1 MTDMTYD
8 FRENHE
14 RNRDEEL
21 AEKRRAAER
30 RQASRRRSIRK
41 RWIGIISGGLVFGLA
56 AGVTSYGVNA
66 AAQLRNSSS
75 TESTASL
82 AAGTATG
89 TNGDSSTAELAS
101 ETTSGSGGT
110 QTVAE
115 VAAEDM
121 PSLVTISTL
130 SVHEMQSFFGGTR
143 QYEAEGAGTGVIV
156 AENDDTIYIATN
168 NHVIEGATQI
178 SVGFADESVVS
189 GQIVGTDTDTDLAV
203 VAVSKSDLS
212 DSTKSQ
218 ISVIKIG
225 DSDQMALGDQVVAIG
240 NALGYGQS
248 VTSGYISAL
257 NRDLQLSDGQ
267 NVYNSTG
274 LIQTDAAI
282 NAGNSGGALLNMNG
296 ELIGI
301 NEAKGSSTS
310 GGATVD
316 NMGYAIPMAKA
327 IPILQNIIGSA
338 AQLQT

>member
-1 MTDMTYD
+1 MTYD

-75 TESTASL
+75 TASTASL

-130 SVHEMQSFFGGTR
+130 SVQEMQSFFGGTR

-189 GQIVGTDTDTDLAV
+189 GQIVGTDTDNDLAV

-225 DSDQMALGDQVVAIG
+225 DSDQIALGDQVVAIG

-327 IPILQNIIGSA
+327 ISILQNIIGSA

>member
-1 MTDMTYD
+1 MTYD

-130 SVHEMQSFFGGTR
+130 SVQEMQSFFGGTR

-189 GQIVGTDTDTDLAV
+189 GQIVGTDTDNDLAV

-225 DSDQMALGDQVVAIG
+225 DSDQIALGDQVVAIG

>member
-1 MTDMTYD
+1 MTYD

-75 TESTASL
+75 TASTASL

-130 SVHEMQSFFGGTR
+130 SVQEMQSFFGGTR

-168 NHVIEGATQI
+168 NHVIKGATQI

-189 GQIVGTDTDTDLAV
+189 GQIVGTDTDNDLAV

-225 DSDQMALGDQVVAIG
+225 DSDQIALGDQVVAIG

>member
-1 MTDMTYD
+1 MTYD

-82 AAGTATG
+82 TAGTATG

-130 SVHEMQSFFGGTR
+130 SVQEMQSFFGGTR

-189 GQIVGTDTDTDLAV
+189 GQIVGTDTDNDLAV

-225 DSDQMALGDQVVAIG
+225 DSDQIALGDQVVAIG

-310 GGATVD
+310 SGATVD

>member
-1 MTDMTYD
+1 MTYD

-130 SVHEMQSFFGGTR
+130 SVQEMQSFFGGTR

-189 GQIVGTDTDTDLAV
+189 GQIVGTDTDNDLAV

>member
-1 MTDMTYD
+1 MTYD

-130 SVHEMQSFFGGTR
+130 SVQEMQSFFGGTR

-189 GQIVGTDTDTDLAV
+189 GQIVGTDTDNDLAV

-310 GGATVD
+310 SGATVD

>member
-1 MTDMTYD
+1 MTYD

-130 SVHEMQSFFGGTR
+130 SVQEMQSFFGGTR

-168 NHVIEGATQI
+168 NHVIKGATQI

-189 GQIVGTDTDTDLAV
+189 GQIVGTDTDNDLAV

-225 DSDQMALGDQVVAIG
+225 DSDQIALGDQVVAIG

-310 GGATVD
+310 SGATVD
-316 NMGYAIPMAKA
+316 NMAKA
-327 IPILQNIIGSA
+327 ISILQNIIGSA

>member
-1 MTDMTYD
+1 MTYD

-130 SVHEMQSFFGGTR
+130 SVQEMQSFFGGTR

-168 NHVIEGATQI
+168 NHVIKGATQI

>member
-1 MTDMTYD
+1 MTYD

-130 SVHEMQSFFGGTR
+130 SVQEMQSFFGGTR

-189 GQIVGTDTDTDLAV
+189 GQIVGTDTDNDLAV

-225 DSDQMALGDQVVAIG
+225 DSDQIALGDQVVAIG

-310 GGATVD
+310 SGATVD

>member
-1 MTDMTYD
+1 MTYD
-8 FRENHE
+8 FRENYE
-14 RNRDEEL
+14 INREEEL
-21 AEKRRAAER
+21 AEKRKAAER
-30 RQASRRRSIRK
+30 RQASRRRSARK
-41 RWIGIISGGLVFGLA
+41 RWIGILSGGLVFGLA
-56 AGVTSYGVNA
+56 AGATSYGVNA
-66 AAQLRNSSS
+66 AAQLRNSTS

-89 TNGDSSTAELAS
+89 TNGDSATAELAS
-101 ETTSGSGGT
+101 ETASGSTGT

-130 SVHEMQSFFGGTR
+130 SVQEMQSFFGGTQ

-178 SVGFADESVVS
+178 SVGFADESVAS
-189 GQIVGTDTDTDLAV
+189 GQIVGTDTDNDLAV

>member
-1 MTDMTYD
+1 MTYD

-75 TESTASL
+75 TASTASL

-130 SVHEMQSFFGGTR
+130 SVQEMQSFFGGTR

-189 GQIVGTDTDTDLAV
+189 GQIVGTDTDNDLAV

-225 DSDQMALGDQVVAIG
+225 DSDQIALGDQVVAIG

>member
-1 MTDMTYD
+1 MTYD

-101 ETTSGSGGT
+101 ETTSGSGGM

-130 SVHEMQSFFGGTR
+130 SVQEMQSFFGGTR

-189 GQIVGTDTDTDLAV
+189 GQIVGTDTDNDLAV

-310 GGATVD
+310 SGATVD

>member
-1 MTDMTYD
+1 MTYD

-130 SVHEMQSFFGGTR
+130 SVQEMQSFFGGTR

-189 GQIVGTDTDTDLAV
+189 GQIVGTDTDNDLAV

-301 NEAKGSSTS
+301 NEAKGSSTYS
-310 GGATVD
+310 GATVD

>member
-1 MTDMTYD
+1 MTYD

-75 TESTASL
+75 TASTASL

-130 SVHEMQSFFGGTR
+130 SVQEMQSFFGGTR

-189 GQIVGTDTDTDLAV
+189 GQIVGTDTDNDLAV

-225 DSDQMALGDQVVAIG
+225 DSDQIALGDQVVAIG

-310 GGATVD
+310 SGATVD

-327 IPILQNIIGSA
+327 IPILQNILGSA

>member
-1 MTDMTYD
+1 MTYD

-66 AAQLRNSSS
+66 AAQLRNNSS

-130 SVHEMQSFFGGTR
+130 SVQEMQSFFGGTR

-189 GQIVGTDTDTDLAV
+189 GQIVGTDTDNDLAV

-225 DSDQMALGDQVVAIG
+225 DSDQIALGDQVVAIG

>member
-1 MTDMTYD
+1 M
-8 FRENHE
+8 RETGT
-14 RNRDEEL
+14 RNWQ
-21 AEKRRAAER
+21 AER

-75 TESTASL
+75 TASTASL

-130 SVHEMQSFFGGTR
+130 SVQEMQSFFGGTR

-168 NHVIEGATQI
+168 NHVIKGATQI

-189 GQIVGTDTDTDLAV
+189 GQIVGTDTDNDLAV

-225 DSDQMALGDQVVAIG
+225 DSDQIALGDQVVAIG

-310 GGATVD
+310 SGATVD

>member
-1 MTDMTYD
+1 MTYD

-66 AAQLRNSSS
+66 AAQLRNSTS

-89 TNGDSSTAELAS
+89 TNGDSATAELAS
-101 ETTSGSGGT
+101 ETASGSTGT

-130 SVHEMQSFFGGTR
+130 SVQEMQSFFGGTR

-189 GQIVGTDTDTDLAV
+189 GQIVGTDTDNDLAV

-225 DSDQMALGDQVVAIG
+225 DSDQMALVDQVVAIG

>member
-1 MTDMTYD
+1 MTYD

-130 SVHEMQSFFGGTR
+130 SVQEMQSFFGGTR

-168 NHVIEGATQI
+168 NHVIKGATQI

-189 GQIVGTDTDTDLAV
+189 GQIVGTDTDNDLAV

-225 DSDQMALGDQVVAIG
+225 DSDQIALGDQVVAIG

>member
-75 TESTASL
+75 TASTASL

-130 SVHEMQSFFGGTR
+130 SVQEMQSFFGGTR

-189 GQIVGTDTDTDLAV
+189 GQIVGTDTDNDLAV

-225 DSDQMALGDQVVAIG
+225 DSDQIALGDQVVAIG

>member
-130 SVHEMQSFFGGTR
+130 SVQEMQSFFGGTR

-189 GQIVGTDTDTDLAV
+189 GQIVGTDTDNDLAV

-225 DSDQMALGDQVVAIG
+225 DSDQIALGDQVVAIG

-310 GGATVD
+310 SGATVD

-338 AQLQT
+338 AQLQI

>member
-1 MTDMTYD
+1 MTYD

-75 TESTASL
+75 TASTASL

-130 SVHEMQSFFGGTR
+130 SVQEMQSFFGGTR

-168 NHVIEGATQI
+168 NHVIKGATQI

-189 GQIVGTDTDTDLAV
+189 GQIVGTDTDNDLAV

-225 DSDQMALGDQVVAIG
+225 DSDQIALGDQVVAIG

-310 GGATVD
+310 SGATVD

>member
-130 SVHEMQSFFGGTR
+130 SVQEMQSFFGGTR

-189 GQIVGTDTDTDLAV
+189 GQIVGTDTDNDLAV

>member
-1 MTDMTYD
+1 MTYD

-130 SVHEMQSFFGGTR
+130 SVQEMQSFFGGTR

>member
-1 MTDMTYD
+1 MTYD

-75 TESTASL
+75 TASTASL

-130 SVHEMQSFFGGTR
+130 SVQEMQSFFGGTR

-189 GQIVGTDTDTDLAV
+189 GQIVGTDTDNDLAV

-310 GGATVD
+310 SGATVD

>member
-1 MTDMTYD
+1 MTYD

-101 ETTSGSGGT
+101 ETTSGSGGM

-130 SVHEMQSFFGGTR
+130 SVQEMQSFFGGTR

>member
-130 SVHEMQSFFGGTR
+130 SVQEMQSFFGGTR

-189 GQIVGTDTDTDLAV
+189 GQIVGTDTDNDLAV

-225 DSDQMALGDQVVAIG
+225 DSDQIALGDQVVAIG

-310 GGATVD
+310 SGATVD

>member
-1 MTDMTYD
+1 MTYD

-14 RNRDEEL
+14 INRDEEL

-75 TESTASL
+75 TASTASL

-89 TNGDSSTAELAS
+89 TNGDSATAELAK
-101 ETTSGSGGT
+101 ETASGDTGT

-130 SVHEMQSFFGGTR
+130 SVQEMQSFFGGTQ

-178 SVGFADESVVS
+178 SVGFVDESVAS
-189 GQIVGTDTDTDLAV
+189 GQIVGTDTDNDLAV

-225 DSDQMALGDQVVAIG
+225 DSDQMDLGDQVVAIG

-310 GGATVD
+310 SGATVD

>member
-1 MTDMTYD
+1 MTYD

-130 SVHEMQSFFGGTR
+130 SVHEMQSFFGGTQ

-189 GQIVGTDTDTDLAV
+189 GQIVGTDTDNDLAV

>member
-1 MTDMTYD
+1 MTYD
-8 FRENHE
+8 FRENHD

-130 SVHEMQSFFGGTR
+130 SVQEMQSFFGGTR

-189 GQIVGTDTDTDLAV
+189 GQIVGTDTDNDLAV

-225 DSDQMALGDQVVAIG
+225 DSDQIALGDQVVAIG

>member
-1 MTDMTYD
+1 MTYD

-66 AAQLRNSSS
+66 AAQLRNNSS

-130 SVHEMQSFFGGTR
+130 SVQEMQSFFGGTR

-189 GQIVGTDTDTDLAV
+189 GQIVGTDTDNDLAV

-225 DSDQMALGDQVVAIG
+225 DSDQIALGDQVVAIG

-310 GGATVD
+310 SGATVD

>member
-1 MTDMTYD
+1 MTYD

-14 RNRDEEL
+14 INREEEL
-21 AEKRRAAER
+21 AEKRKAAER
-30 RQASRRRSIRK
+30 RQASRRRSARK
-41 RWIGIISGGLVFGLA
+41 RWIGILSGGLVFGLA
-56 AGVTSYGVNA
+56 AGATSYGVNA
-66 AAQLRNSSS
+66 AAQLRNSTS

-89 TNGDSSTAELAS
+89 TNGDSATAELAS
-101 ETTSGSGGT
+101 KTTSGSTGT

-130 SVHEMQSFFGGTR
+130 SVQEMQSFFGGTQ

-178 SVGFADESVVS
+178 SVGFADESVAS
-189 GQIVGTDTDTDLAV
+189 GQIVGTDTDNDLAV

-310 GGATVD
+310 SGATVD

>member
-1 MTDMTYD
+1 MTYD

-75 TESTASL
+75 TASTASL

-130 SVHEMQSFFGGTR
+130 SVQEMQSFFGGTR
-143 QYEAEGAGTGVIV
+143 QYEAEGAGT
-156 AENDDTIYIATN
+156 
-168 NHVIEGATQI
+168 EGATQI

-189 GQIVGTDTDTDLAV
+189 GQIVGTDTDNDLAV

-225 DSDQMALGDQVVAIG
+225 DSDQIALGDQVVAIG

-310 GGATVD
+310 SGATVD

>member
-75 TESTASL
+75 TASTASL

-130 SVHEMQSFFGGTR
+130 SVQEMQSFFGGTR

-168 NHVIEGATQI
+168 NHVIKGATQI

-189 GQIVGTDTDTDLAV
+189 GQIVGTDTDNDLAV

-212 DSTKSQ
+212 DSTKRQLSG
-218 ISVIKIG
+218 IKIG

-310 GGATVD
+310 SGATVD

>member
-75 TESTASL
+75 TASTASL

-130 SVHEMQSFFGGTR
+130 SVQEMQSFFGGTR

-168 NHVIEGATQI
+168 NHVIKGATQI

-189 GQIVGTDTDTDLAV
+189 GQIVGTDTDNDLAV

-225 DSDQMALGDQVVAIG
+225 DSDQIALGDQVVAIG

-310 GGATVD
+310 SGATVD

>member
-1 MTDMTYD
+1 MTYD

-75 TESTASL
+75 TVSTASL

-130 SVHEMQSFFGGTR
+130 SVQEMQSFFGGTR

-168 NHVIEGATQI
+168 NHVIKGATQI

-189 GQIVGTDTDTDLAV
+189 GQIVGTDTDNDLAV

-225 DSDQMALGDQVVAIG
+225 DSDQIALGDQVVAIG

-310 GGATVD
+310 SGATVD

>member
-1 MTDMTYD
+1 MTYD

-75 TESTASL
+75 TASTASL

-130 SVHEMQSFFGGTR
+130 SVQEMQSFFGGTR

-168 NHVIEGATQI
+168 NHVIKGATQI

-189 GQIVGTDTDTDLAV
+189 GQIVGTDTDNDLAV

-225 DSDQMALGDQVVAIG
+225 DSDQIALGDQVVAIG

-257 NRDLQLSDGQ
+257 NRDL
-267 NVYNSTG
+267 
-274 LIQTDAAI
+274 
-282 NAGNSGGALLNMNG
+282 
-296 ELIGI
+296 
-301 NEAKGSSTS
+301 
-310 GGATVD
+310 
-316 NMGYAIPMAKA
+316 
-327 IPILQNIIGSA
+327 
-338 AQLQT
+338 

>member
-1 MTDMTYD
+1 MTYD

-14 RNRDEEL
+14 INREEEL
-21 AEKRRAAER
+21 AEKRKAAER
-30 RQASRRRSIRK
+30 RQASRRRSARK
-41 RWIGIISGGLVFGLA
+41 RWIGILSGGLVFGLA
-56 AGVTSYGVNA
+56 AGATSYGVNA
-66 AAQLRNSSS
+66 AAQLRNSTS

-89 TNGDSSTAELAS
+89 TNGDSATAELAS
-101 ETTSGSGGT
+101 ETTSGSTGT

-130 SVHEMQSFFGGTR
+130 SVQEMQSFFGGTQ

-178 SVGFADESVVS
+178 SVGFADESVAS
-189 GQIVGTDTDTDLAV
+189 GKIVGTDTDNDLAV

-310 GGATVD
+310 SGATVD

>member
-1 MTDMTYD
+1 MTYD

-75 TESTASL
+75 TASTASL

-89 TNGDSSTAELAS
+89 TNGDSSTAELARQ
-101 ETTSGSGGT
+101 TTSGSGGT

-130 SVHEMQSFFGGTR
+130 SVQEMQSFFGGTR

-168 NHVIEGATQI
+168 NHVIKGATQI

-189 GQIVGTDTDTDLAV
+189 GQIVGTDTDNDLAV

-225 DSDQMALGDQVVAIG
+225 DSDQIALGDQVVAIG

-310 GGATVD
+310 SGATVD

>member
-1 MTDMTYD
+1 MTYD

-66 AAQLRNSSS
+66 AAQLRNSFS

-130 SVHEMQSFFGGTR
+130 SVQEMQSFFGGTR

-189 GQIVGTDTDTDLAV
+189 GQIVGTDTDNDLAV

-310 GGATVD
+310 SGATVD